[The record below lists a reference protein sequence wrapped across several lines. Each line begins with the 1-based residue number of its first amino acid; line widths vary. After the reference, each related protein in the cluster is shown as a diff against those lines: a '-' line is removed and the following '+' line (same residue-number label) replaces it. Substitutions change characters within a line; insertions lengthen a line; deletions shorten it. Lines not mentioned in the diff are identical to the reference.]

1 MTLQLSHRRAKRRWL
16 VLGTT
21 IVAFSLAFAAVAQ
34 AAIDNTLFELDRDG
48 TTDTTY
54 TKMGVLNAAIASSTS
69 PTSVQICQD
78 VAQPAYN
85 GKTVLVDAEQMTLGN
100 GTAAGGGGCPTG
112 FTQKTNY
119 TAQRA
124 QNGTSAGA
132 HSKGENV
139 SVITSPPVSPF
150 SSSHDWDEV
159 YNAVLDPGG
168 DPKCASLDAIECTF
182 VQDGRGESIFTQSK
196 DYDEINTGWQWRDQS
211 VPDANE
217 LDDGFAIKYVTG
229 SGATERQYL
238 FFGADRF
245 ATEGTKD
252 AGFWF
257 FKNPEVGPVDPV
269 GGADGTF
276 NGTHVAPVDVGN
288 DGFCNPDEGGEGG
301 PSDTPDCDKYDDN
314 DTGGDVLILTTFTG
328 GGAVTTIRVF
338 EWIGPAGTTDAL
350 LERGTQGDCVAGSTT
365 QDVCAIVN
373 NTTVETA
380 WPYDGKNEPVD
391 DEISAGGFL
400 EGGIDLTAFGLE
412 GCFSGFMAT
421 TRSSASLTAD
431 PKDFIFGSF
440 EACGATVVTTPK
452 TGAGGTIPDGGLQL
466 GTGLTGV
473 TAQDSALLTVTGTSS
488 FTGSLDFFIC
498 GPIANDAL
506 CTTGGVPAGTVTGI
520 TANGTYNSDVVKLT
534 SAANNSTGAPGRYC
548 WRAVFSSTT
557 PGLTAG
563 ASDATAGECFY
574 VKPVTP
580 TLTTT
585 AVNCTT
591 QVAMPTVDF
600 PGPFCDKAN
609 LTNTANK
616 PATNGTTA
624 AYPSILTGNP
634 LPASNGAAATGTITF
649 TLFGPDATPQTGCPG
664 QTTVATGTNPQNATV
679 SGNGDYFTT
688 GVTVSSPGKYHWK
701 ASYGGDNPNTLGVSH
716 NDLCNQAAEEVTVNQ
731 IPTVTTTRQFVFPQ
745 DKVKIDSTPTGATL
759 SGNVTFRL
767 FEATGGA
774 DPKTALQN
782 CLADDGTAT
791 AQGRVYNEGPI
802 SVSGTA
808 PQFKTTNNTSYR
820 ITDGRTYVWRVI
832 YASSTT
838 AQLGST
844 SNCVENV
851 AVTFGGD
858 DSNIAIP

>member
-1 MTLQLSHRRAKRRWL
+1 MTLQLSHPRAKRRWWL
-16 VLGTT
+16 LLTT
-21 IVAFSLAFAAVAQ
+21 VVALSLAGAAVAQ
-34 AAIDNTLFELDRDG
+34 AAINNTLFELDRDG

-54 TKMGVLNAAIASSTS
+54 AKIAVVGANIAAGDTTI
-69 PTSVQICQD
+69 QLCQ
-78 VAQPAYN
+78 AQSAFHN
-85 GKTVLVDAEQMTLGN
+85 GATILIDAERITLS
-100 GTAAGGGGCPTG
+100 AGANASGGGCPADNN
-112 FTQKTNY
+112 FKRNY
-119 TAQRA
+119 TAARGVA
-124 QNGTSAGA
+124 GTTAGA
-132 HSKGENV
+132 HAKGENV
-139 SVITSPPVSPF
+139 SLITSPPVAPF

-159 YNAVLDPGG
+159 YDAVIGTG
-168 DPKCASLDAIECTF
+168 ADPKCTSLGAAECTF
-182 VQDGRGESIFTQSK
+182 VQDGRGESIFTSSK
-196 DYDEINTGWQWRDQS
+196 DYHEINTGWQWRDQS

-229 SGATERQYL
+229 SGATERQFL

-257 FKNPEVGPVDPV
+257 FKNPDVGTVDPV
-269 GGADGTF
+269 GSADGTF
-276 NGTHVAPVDVGN
+276 TGTHVAPIDVGN
-288 DGFCNPDEGGEGG
+288 DGFCNPAQGGLGG
-301 PSDTPDCDKYDDN
+301 PSATPNCARYDSN

-338 EWIGPAGTTDAL
+338 EWIGPAGTTAAL

-365 QDVCAIVN
+365 QNVCAIVN

-380 WPYDGKNEPVD
+380 WPYSGKGEPALNE
-391 DEISAGGFL
+391 IAAGGFL

-421 TRSSASLTAD
+421 SRSSASLTAD

-440 EACGATVVTTPK
+440 EACGATVVTTPQSGG
-452 TGAGGTIPDGGLQL
+452 GASIPADGLQL
-466 GTGLTGV
+466 GTGTTGV
-473 TAQDSALLTVTGTSS
+473 TARDSALLTVTGTST
-488 FTGSLDFFIC
+488 FTGTLNFFIC

-580 TLTTT
+580 TLTTQS
-585 AVNCTT
+585 VDCTM
-591 QVAMPTVDF
+591 AHANLATVDF

-634 LPASNGAAATGTITF
+634 LPTGNGAVATGTITF
-649 TLFGPDATPQTGCPG
+649 TLFGPDGENQVGCPG

-688 GVTVSSPGKYHWK
+688 AVTVSSPGKYHWK
-701 ASYGGDNPNTLGVSH
+701 ASYGGDNPNTLGQSH
-716 NDLCNQAAEEVTVNQ
+716 NNACDQTAEDITVSQ

-774 DPKTALQN
+774 EPKTALVN
-782 CLADDGTAT
+782 CQADDGTAT
-791 AQGRVYNEGPI
+791 ALGLVYNEGPL

-808 PQFKTTNNTSYR
+808 PQFETTDNTSYR

-832 YASSTT
+832 YASSTS
-838 AQLGST
+838 AQTGST

-851 AVTFGGD
+851 AVTFSGD
-858 DSNIAIP
+858 DSSIAIP